1 MLNNEELGNILN
13 QTIPSLLIS
22 DIHWRT
28 QESTTE
34 SILFYK
40 ITEDQKSLE
49 QFVQRIKDA
58 KYAWLVINRKVE
70 GISDKV
76 SVIDEN
82 QWPEIQKK
90 ILDKL
95 YPLPKLKFIGV
106 TGTNG
111 KTTTADLVLQIG
123 HLIGK
128 KGLSIGTL
136 GVREY
141 QKMIV
146 GSQEAYDLLV
156 EEAAE

>member
-1 MLNNEELGNILN
+1 MLNNEELGYILN

-28 QESTTE
+28 QESTPE

-49 QFVQRIKDA
+49 QFFQRIKDT

-76 SVIDEN
+76 TVIEES

-95 YPLPKLKFIGV
+95 YPMPKLKLIGV
-106 TGTNG
+106 RIS
-111 KTTTADLVLQIG
+111 LCL
-123 HLIGK
+123 
-128 KGLSIGTL
+128 
-136 GVREY
+136 Y
-141 QKMIV
+141 P
-146 GSQEAYDLLV
+146 
-156 EEAAE
+156 